1 MPQDQAKTRPGFAAD
16 YAQAL
21 VWEQHCCLPLDPDT
35 RVDELW
41 RYAEAGASFVSV
53 NVGYAPHDITD
64 TIRVLSAFRR
74 HVLTNPDRYVMAD
87 SADDVRRAKASGR
100 LAVAFDLEDTRPLG
114 GRTETVQTY
123 YDLGVR
129 TMLLTYNQQNDAG
142 SGCHDAADGG
152 LTDFGRDVV
161 AEMNRVGMVVDVTHC
176 SYRTSMDVFAASK
189 APVVLSHSSM
199 RALHDHERNV
209 WDDQVKACAETGGVI
224 GVNGVGIFLG
234 DNDTSTEAIVRH
246 IDHAVDLVGW
256 EHVGLGLDYC
266 FEADDVNDELTQNPE
281 LFPPS
286 YNKWGRIDFV
296 EPERLPA
303 IAAALSDRGYP
314 REATRGILGENF
326 LRVAQD
332 VWR

>member
-1 MPQDQAKTRPGFAAD
+1 MPQDQVKTQPGFTAE
-16 YAQAL
+16 YARAL

-87 SADDVRRAKASGR
+87 SADDVRRAKESGR

-114 GRTETVQTY
+114 GRIETVQTY

-129 TMLLTYNQQNDAG
+129 TMLLTYNQQNEAG
-142 SGCHDAADGG
+142 SGCHDAVDGG

-189 APVVLSHSSM
+189 APVVLSHSSA

-209 WDDQVKACAETGGVI
+209 WDDQIKACAATGGVI

-246 IDHAVDLVGW
+246 IDHTVDLVGW

-266 FEADDVNDELTQNPE
+266 FEADDVNDELTRNPE
-281 LFPPS
+281 LFPPG
-286 YNKWGRIDFV
+286 YDKWDRIDFI

-303 IAAALSDRGYP
+303 IAAALSDRGYSG
-314 REATRGILGENF
+314 EATRGILGENF
-326 LRVAQD
+326 LGVAEN